1 MKRPSAKKGNELAA
15 VVPTLVELT
24 DRVLYED
31 VWERPGLSKRD
42 RSLVTIAAL
51 ISMYRPEQLP
61 AHLGLA
67 LDNGLTKEEIGEA
80 IAHLAF
86 YASWPSAISASR
98 KFLEVV
104 EEREAKGKEG

>member
-1 MKRPSAKKGNELAA
+1 MKRPSSAKGSELAA
-15 VVPTLVELT
+15 VAPALVDLT
-24 DRVLYED
+24 DRVLYEE

-42 RSLVTIAAL
+42 RSLITVAAL
-51 ISMYRPEQLP
+51 VAMYRPEQLP

-80 IAHLAF
+80 LAHLAF

-104 EEREAKGKEG
+104 QAREAAGKTD

>member
-1 MKRPSAKKGNELAA
+1 MKRPSGNKGDELSA
-15 VVPTLVELT
+15 VVPALTEYT

-42 RSLVTIAAL
+42 RSLITVAAL
-51 ISMYRPEQLP
+51 ISMYRPEQLS

-67 LDNGLTKEEIGEA
+67 LKHGLTKEEINEV
-80 IAHLAF
+80 ILHLAF
-86 YASWPSAISASR
+86 YASWPSAVTAGR

-104 EEREAKGKEG
+104 QKMENGQKED